1 MAYLAQIDFENA
13 TPVAVAH
20 APAAMPVATATDFTP
35 LEWSVIRLARVDRL
49 WTIRRAGPLRRL
61 WNALAGRGNPALANE
76 RLEALRRIAVLSWHY
91 GFTVPGAD
99 VAEFL
104 AAGFTTDQYERLVN
118 SIRKAVHA
126 DVVRTSTEAF
136 A

>member
-1 MAYLAQIDFENA
+1 MAYLARIDFDTA
-13 TPVAVAH
+13 TPVAQ
-20 APAAMPVATATDFTP
+20 APAIATVFGPVADFTP

-49 WTIRRAGPLRRL
+49 WTIRKAGLFRRM
-61 WNALAGRGNPALANE
+61 WNMLAGRSNPALANE

-91 GFTVPGAD
+91 GFTIPGKD
-99 VAEFL
+99 VADFN
-104 AAGFTTDQYERLVN
+104 AAGFTTDQYEKLVN

-126 DVVRTSTEAF
+126 DVIRTSTEAF